1 MTNWGNCTQ
10 YTVDCDSRHDIVTA
24 PAETNGLI
32 VWWCK
37 NLKVQCWIWWIRN
50 CVNGE
55 RKWRSYSSSVTWS
68 WRSWISEASWQWWWN
83 YVGRI
88 LVKASRHLSLDLKT
102 LLRQFQRSDKKLTWD
117 CAHQDSE
124 HDGVHKTSNHKSE
137 KLQKQVINNNGVS
150 NQRTTAESW
159 FNSDDADISLCEEWE
174 VKSFPQVSPNT
185 APFVRRKEVDVDCT
199 SRLSQ
204 ATKFPLRIYS
214 YWKWTQN
221 SEASLRYLLKL
232 LTLSIFHVDICHL
245 SKR

>member
-1 MTNWGNCTQ
+1 M
-10 YTVDCDSRHDIVTA
+10 
-24 PAETNGLI
+24 
-32 VWWCK
+32 
-37 NLKVQCWIWWIRN
+37 
-50 CVNGE
+50 NGE

-83 YVGRI
+83 SVGRI

-159 FNSDDADISLCEEWE
+159 FNLDDADISLCEEWE

-185 APFVRRKEVDVDCT
+185 APFVRRKEVDVDCS

-204 ATKFPLRIYS
+204 ATKIPIKDLQLLEVNTEFGSVIEIFVEVA
-214 YWKWTQN
+214 N
-221 SEASLRYLLKL
+221 SLDLWRRYLSFIKKIGSRVMFNIGGVIQS
-232 LTLSIFHVDICHL
+232 LTCDGETPFPT
-245 SKR
+245 